1 MPIMGESRRRSS
13 SKAESS
19 PTPGISKVINNNVV
33 IQIDGAG
40 QERVLMGRGLGFQ
53 LKPGDLID
61 PSRVEK
67 TFVLATGSEGDQALQ
82 LLSAVPYTVVE
93 AVMSAV
99 DEAERMLGRDLGKRL
114 PLAVIDHIQ
123 YVLERLDRGIRIPAT
138 SMPELRVLHPQ
149 EFAASKH
156 MAKVISSALDREL
169 PPEEAVFLTMHV
181 LNSTRDEPDGTSAL
195 LFRRVQHVVVTVEAG
210 LGVDLDVDS
219 HDYARFV
226 LHIQFL
232 LQRLV
237 SRSMLRSTDS
247 SFFDFTKRTYPRSFA
262 IAEQVKGYVR
272 EATGVELTD
281 EELLYVTVHIERLA
295 QHIAYGTDV
304 EPMLE

>member
-1 MPIMGESRRRSS
+1 
-13 SKAESS
+13 
-19 PTPGISKVINNNVV
+19 
-33 IQIDGAG
+33 
-40 QERVLMGRGLGFQ
+40 
-53 LKPGDLID
+53 
-61 PSRVEK
+61 
-67 TFVLATGSEGDQALQ
+67 
-82 LLSAVPYTVVE
+82 
-93 AVMSAV
+93 MSAV

-114 PLAVIDHIQ
+114 PLAIIDHIQ
-123 YVLERLDRGIRIPAT
+123 YVLERLDQGIRIPAT

-149 EFAASKH
+149 EFAASKR
-156 MAKVISSALDREL
+156 MSASISAALGREL

-232 LQRLV
+232 LQWLV
-237 SRSMLRSTDS
+237 FRSMLRSTDS

-262 IAEQVKGYVR
+262 IAEQVKSYVR
-272 EATGVELTD
+272 EATGFEFRFLLPKNCRFGPGAPDRIAAVGGRRRAVPWITQELQRMCSRASAAKRTSS
-281 EELLYVTVHIERLA
+281 RLCTA
-295 QHIAYGTDV
+295 
-304 EPMLE
+304 